1 MLITNIFHLFNFS
14 NIFYFIV
21 EYVFLN
27 STLLNWFSKWLR
39 LLLVQFRP
47 STPAWNSWS
56 NWISRHC
63 CTHSKLL
70 NAIFRWR
77 NFWMFGGNYRHAL
90 CPAIKINKC
99 RQEWRTFHFHFR
111 FQIQMTVIS
120 WELLFV
126 RNGCFP
132 GNFKVIAAM
141 AKGFGNFKYPLYE
154 SKSNHLQC
162 A

>member
-1 MLITNIFHLFNFS
+1 MPYFVGGTFECLAVITD
-14 NIFYFIV
+14 
-21 EYVFLN
+21 
-27 STLLNWFSKWLR
+27 TR
-39 LLLVQFRP
+39 
-47 STPAWNSWS
+47 
-56 NWISRHC
+56 C
-63 CTHSKLL
+63 
-70 NAIFRWR
+70 
-77 NFWMFGGNYRHAL
+77 AL
-90 CPAIKINKC
+90 AIKINKC